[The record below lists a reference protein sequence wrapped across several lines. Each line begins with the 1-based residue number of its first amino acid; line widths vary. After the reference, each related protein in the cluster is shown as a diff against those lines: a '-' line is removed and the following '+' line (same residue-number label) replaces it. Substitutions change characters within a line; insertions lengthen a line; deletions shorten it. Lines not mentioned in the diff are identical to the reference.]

1 MMFLKIM
8 PGANHQSKG
17 SFDDSGGWFQPN
29 LFDLFAS
36 EATRIKPPNQPL
48 LHMTSSDPDNKSA
61 ADLRPNNIFHSVI
74 CVYFVL
80 CTLFF
85 LVSTV
90 LYTVFL
96 DSFSPGLVW

>member
-17 SFDDSGGWFQPN
+17 SFDDSGGWFQAN
-29 LFDLFAS
+29 LFYLFAS

-48 LHMTSSDPDNKSA
+48 LHMTSSDPDKSV

-74 CVYFVL
+74 CVYFV
-80 CTLFF
+80 FF
-85 LVSTV
+85 SNYCPIL
-90 LYTVFL
+90 L